1 MVQGTIKQLKQSDSY
16 NLVGD
21 IGGTNARFALVVP
34 GESELINIKTLSC
47 NKFETIQEAIKSYLS
62 SINDVQIKS
71 SCIASAG
78 TTHLDVFKPA
88 NNDWVINKANVSA
101 ALNDIEVNWINDF
114 SAQALATSTLTKDDL
129 IVVNKGDVQP
139 ERVRLV
145 IGPGTGLGTC
155 GLTKSSS
162 GWAPLPTQG
171 GHSDFAPNSDLE
183 IEILTIL
190 KKQFGHV
197 AVERILSG
205 PGIVNLYKALCQIN
219 GRDVLFQSP
228 SEITSAAIKLKP
240 DPMSNQALHLFCQI
254 FGSVTG
260 SIALTTGCLGGI
272 YITSDLVRNFLDFF
286 IKSDFLKSFE
296 DKGRLKFYMTD
307 IPIYISKKSNMGL
320 IGSTYQMNNHW
331 IQKGFKI

>member
-34 GESELINIKTLSC
+34 GESELIDIKTLPC

-114 SAQALATSTLTKDDL
+114 SAQALATSTLTKDDV
-129 IVVNKGDVQP
+129 IVVNKGNAQAD
-139 ERVRLV
+139 RVRLI

-162 GWAPLPTQG
+162 GWLPLPAQG

-190 KKQFGHV
+190 KKQFGGHV

-219 GRDVLFQSP
+219 GKSAIFNSP
-228 SEITSAAIKLKP
+228 SEITSAAIKTNP
-240 DPMSNQALHLFCQI
+240 DQISEETLYLFCRI
-254 FGSVTG
+254 FGSITG

-286 IKSDFLKSFE
+286 IQSDFLKSFE
-296 DKGRLKFYMTD
+296 DKGRLKYYMAD
-307 IPIYISKKSNMGL
+307 IPIYI
-320 IGSTYQMNNHW
+320 
-331 IQKGFKI
+331 

>member
-1 MVQGTIKQLKQSDSY
+1 M
-16 NLVGD
+16 VGD

-34 GESELINIKTLSC
+34 GKSELISIKTLSC

-114 SAQALATSTLTKDDL
+114 SAQALATSTLTKDDV
-129 IVVNKGDVQP
+129 IVVNKGNAQAD
-139 ERVRLV
+139 RVRLI

-155 GLTKSSS
+155 GLPKSSS
-162 GWAPLPTQG
+162 GWAPLPAQG

-190 KKQFGHV
+190 KKQFGGHV

-219 GRDVLFQSP
+219 GKDAIFNSP
-228 SEITSAAIKLKP
+228 SEITSAAIKTNP
-240 DPMSNQALHLFCQI
+240 DQISEETLYLFCRI
-254 FGSVTG
+254 FGSITG

-286 IKSDFLKSFE
+286 IQSDFLKSFE
-296 DKGRLKFYMTD
+296 DKGRLKYYMAD

-331 IQKGFKI
+331 IQKGFKV

>member
-1 MVQGTIKQLKQSDSY
+1 M
-16 NLVGD
+16 VGD
-21 IGGTNARFALVVP
+21 IGGTNARFALVAP
-34 GESELINIKTLSC
+34 GKSELISVKTLQC
-47 NKFETIQEAIKSYLS
+47 NKFETIQQAIESYLS
-62 SINDVQIKS
+62 SINNVQIKS

-88 NNDWVINKANVSA
+88 NNDWVINKASVSS
-101 ALNDIEVNWINDF
+101 ALNGVEVNWINDF
-114 SAQALATSTLTKDDL
+114 SAQALATSTLTNDDVL
-129 IVVNKGDVQP
+129 VVNQGIAQT

-155 GLTKSSS
+155 GLIKSSG
-162 GWAPLPTQG
+162 GWVALPAQG

-219 GRDVLFQSP
+219 GNEILLHTP
-228 SEITSAAIKLKP
+228 SEVTTAAIKLTP
-240 DPMSNQALHLFCQI
+240 DPMAKETLHLFCQI

-260 SIALTTGCLGGI
+260 TIALTTGCLGGI

-296 DKGRLKFYMTD
+296 DKGRLQYYMSD
-307 IPIYISKKSNMGL
+307 IPIFISKKENMGL
-320 IGSTYQMNNHW
+320 IGSTYHLNN
-331 IQKGFKI
+331 